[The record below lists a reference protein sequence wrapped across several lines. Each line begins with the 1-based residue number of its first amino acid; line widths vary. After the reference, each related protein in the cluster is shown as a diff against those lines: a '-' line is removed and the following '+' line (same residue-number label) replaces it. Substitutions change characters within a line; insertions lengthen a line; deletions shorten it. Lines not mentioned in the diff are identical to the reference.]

1 VFEPASLR
9 RVTDAHPRLP
19 DVALATLVGTAG
31 MAPLLFGRR
40 PDGDRASGADAVAAV
55 AAFLLL
61 SARRRAPL
69 PVLAPAVLGEVAF
82 TVLASQPSRALKVTV
97 LLVIYT
103 VARTV
108 PRRTALIAT
117 AGTALLYAVI
127 AYAMGSPFSPE
138 AGAVFAWTGMFADV
152 GGTVRTWRDYLAAME
167 ERALRAEAGKEA
179 EARRRVAE
187 ERLRIA
193 RELHDVIAHHIAL
206 ITIQAG
212 VAGHFLRA
220 RPGQADVALGHL
232 RDGGRTVLDERGSLL
247 RVLRQS
253 GDDPDETRPAEPVP
267 GLSRLGG
274 LLESLTAA
282 GLSVRHRQA
291 GRPRPLPTAIDL
303 AAYRVIQE
311 GLTNAH
317 KHGATAEAD
326 LRVEYGPDALRI
338 RITNL
343 LHTGPSPVPAAAG
356 TGHGL
361 TGMRERAHAV
371 GGSFRAGAEPDG
383 RFSASMCVCR
393 CPKPHH
399 RPAPA
404 RRTGPARPCTRPP
417 LTGGGDDRSRPARRR
432 PGARPRRL
440 PHDHRC
446 GAGPGGRRR
455 GGDG

>member
-1 VFEPASLR
+1 MIGPASLR
-9 RVTDAHPRLP
+9 RVTSAHPRLL
-19 DVALATLVGTAG
+19 DAALATLVGGAG
-31 MAPLLFGRR
+31 MVPLLFGRW

-61 SARRRAPL
+61 LARRRAPL
-69 PVLAPAVLGEVAF
+69 PVLALTVLGEVAF

-108 PRRTALIAT
+108 PRRTALIVT
-117 AGTALLYAVI
+117 AGTALVLYAVI
-127 AYAMGSPFSPE
+127 TSAMGSAYTPE
-138 AGAVFAWTGMFADV
+138 AGAVFAWTGMFAAV
-152 GGTVRTWRDYLAAME
+152 GGTVRTWRDYVAAVE
-167 ERALRAEAGKEA
+167 ERALRAEASKEA

-212 VAGHFLRA
+212 VAGHFLRD
-220 RPGQADVALGHL
+220 RPDQADVALGHI
-232 RDGGRTVLDERGSLL
+232 RDGGRTVLDELGSLL
-247 RVLRQS
+247 HVLRQS
-253 GDDPDETRPAEPVP
+253 GDEPGETQPAEPVP
-267 GLSRLGG
+267 GLARLGG

-282 GLSVRHRQA
+282 GLSVRHRQT
-291 GRPRPLPTAIDL
+291 GRPRPLPTAVDL

-317 KHGATAEAD
+317 KHGATAQAD
-326 LRVEYGPDALRI
+326 LLVGYGPDALRI

-343 LHTGPSPVPAAAG
+343 LHTRPSPVPAAAG

-383 RFSASMCVCR
+383 RFRLDV
-393 CPKPHH
+393 
-399 RPAPA
+399 
-404 RRTGPARPCTRPP
+404 
-417 LTGGGDDRSRPARRR
+417 
-432 PGARPRRL
+432 RL
-440 PHDHRC
+440 PLPEAAPP
-446 GAGPGGRRR
+446 AGTDASDGSGTALYPTAAQGRQ
-455 GGDG
+455 G

>member
-1 VFEPASLR
+1 MIGPASLR
-9 RVTDAHPRLP
+9 RVTSAHPRLL
-19 DVALATLVGTAG
+19 DAALATLVGGAG
-31 MAPLLFGRR
+31 MVPLLFGRW

-61 SARRRAPL
+61 LARRRAPL
-69 PVLAPAVLGEVAF
+69 PVLALTVLGEVAF
-82 TVLASQPSRALKVTV
+82 TVLASQPSRALKITV

-108 PRRTALIAT
+108 PRRTALIVT
-117 AGTALLYAVI
+117 AGTALVLYAVI
-127 AYAMGSPFSPE
+127 TYAMGSAYTPE
-138 AGAVFAWTGMFADV
+138 AGAVFAWTGMFAAV
-152 GGTVRTWRDYLAAME
+152 GGTVRTWRDYVAAVE
-167 ERALRAEAGKEA
+167 ERALRAEASKEA

-212 VAGHFLRA
+212 VAGHFLRD
-220 RPGQADVALGHL
+220 RPDQADVALGHI
-232 RDGGRTVLDERGSLL
+232 RDGGRTVLDELGSLL
-247 RVLRQS
+247 HVLRQS
-253 GDDPDETRPAEPVP
+253 GDEPDETQPAEPVP
-267 GLSRLGG
+267 GLARLGG

-282 GLSVRHRQA
+282 GLSVRHRQT
-291 GRPRPLPTAIDL
+291 GRPRPLPTAVDL
-303 AAYRVIQE
+303 AAYRVVQE

-326 LRVEYGPDALRI
+326 LLVGYGPDALRV

-343 LHTGPSPVPAAAG
+343 LHTRPSPAPAAAG

-383 RFSASMCVCR
+383 RFRLDV
-393 CPKPHH
+393 
-399 RPAPA
+399 
-404 RRTGPARPCTRPP
+404 
-417 LTGGGDDRSRPARRR
+417 
-432 PGARPRRL
+432 RL
-440 PHDHRC
+440 PLPEAAPP
-446 GAGPGGRRR
+446 AGTDASDGSGTILYPTAADGRQ
-455 GGDG
+455 G

>member
-1 VFEPASLR
+1 VIGPASLR
-9 RVTDAHPRLP
+9 RVTSAHPRLL
-19 DVALATLVGTAG
+19 DAALATLVGGAG
-31 MAPLLFGRR
+31 MVPLLFGRW

-61 SARRRAPL
+61 LARRRAPL
-69 PVLAPAVLGEVAF
+69 PVLALTVLGEVAF
-82 TVLASQPSRALKVTV
+82 TVLASQPSRALKITV

-108 PRRTALIAT
+108 PRRTALIVT
-117 AGTALLYAVI
+117 AGTALVLYAVI
-127 AYAMGSPFSPE
+127 TYAMGSAYTPE
-138 AGAVFAWTGMFADV
+138 AGAVFAWTGMFAAV
-152 GGTVRTWRDYLAAME
+152 GGTVRTWRDYVAAVE
-167 ERALRAEAGKEA
+167 ERALRAEASKEA

-212 VAGHFLRA
+212 VAGHFLRD
-220 RPGQADVALGHL
+220 RPDQADVALGHI
-232 RDGGRTVLDERGSLL
+232 RDGGRTVLDELGSLL
-247 RVLRQS
+247 HVLRQS
-253 GDDPDETRPAEPVP
+253 GDEPDETQPAEPVP
-267 GLSRLGG
+267 GLARLGG

-282 GLSVRHRQA
+282 GLSVRHRQT
-291 GRPRPLPTAIDL
+291 GRPRPLPTAVDL
-303 AAYRVIQE
+303 AAYRVVQE

-326 LRVEYGPDALRI
+326 LLVGYGPDALRV

-343 LHTGPSPVPAAAG
+343 LHTRPSPVPATAG

-383 RFSASMCVCR
+383 RFLLDV
-393 CPKPHH
+393 
-399 RPAPA
+399 
-404 RRTGPARPCTRPP
+404 
-417 LTGGGDDRSRPARRR
+417 
-432 PGARPRRL
+432 RL
-440 PHDHRC
+440 PLPEAAPP
-446 GAGPGGRRR
+446 AGTDASDGSGTILYPTAADGRQ
-455 GGDG
+455 G